1 MKKIL
6 TIILDGFGMKE
17 DIYGNA
23 VKNAGMTNFI
33 NIWNKYPHCLLKN
46 NEENVGLPK
55 GQCSSSELGHK
66 IIGAGTIVE
75 NRISKANEV
84 LNNERLKYNSKYNEL
99 IYKLKNSS
107 KNLHIIIM
115 LSDGGI
121 SSHIN
126 HLKQFIKELNN
137 SKVTNPI
144 YLHLISD
151 GRDSNKFSISNYLQD
166 IQGLLNDQIKIS
178 TLCGRYYAL
187 DYTKDYKRIKYY
199 YELLFE
205 GKAVDSPNLD
215 KVIKMCYA
223 KKMSDEYI
231 LPLKTKD
238 YKPIKDEDAVVI
250 LNYGKSNQ
258 IELLEAL
265 VKKDFNEFHLNR
277 RNIDVYSLFEID
289 KTLNK
294 NYFIEIEPNQHT
306 LCEYLSELG
315 ITQARIYESIKRN
328 SMRYFLDGEKNIEV
342 ENCDYVEVES
352 PKVESFDVKPELN
365 SLAVSKAVIKY
376 MEKDCD
382 FIIANFAN
390 PDEVGHTGNYQ
401 ATINGLQAIDVCL
414 GKILETAEENFYKV
428 IILGSH
434 AKADT
439 IIDRKNN
446 IVTKNTLSPVPFI
459 IIDKRVKLYN
469 GDLTMVAPTILN
481 YMEISIPKEMK
492 ETRLL
497 FDRK

>member
-17 DIYGNA
+17 DVYGNA
-23 VKNAGMTNFI
+23 IKNAGMTNFI

-46 NEENVGLPK
+46 NEEHVGLPK
-55 GQCSSSELGHK
+55 NQSSSSELGHK

-99 IYKLKNSS
+99 IYKLKNNN
-107 KNLHIIIM
+107 KNLHIIIL
-115 LSDGGI
+115 LSDGGV

-126 HLKQFIKELNN
+126 HLKQFVRELNN

-151 GRDSNKFSISNYLQD
+151 GRDSNKFSISKYIHEIND
-166 IQGLLNDQIKIS
+166 LLNEQIKIS

-187 DYTKDYKRIKYY
+187 DNTKDYKRTKYY
-199 YELLFE
+199 YELLFD
-205 GKAVDSPNLD
+205 GKAVDSPDLE

-238 YKPIKDEDAVVI
+238 YRSIKEDDVLVI

-258 IELLEAL
+258 VELLEAL
-265 VKKDFNEFHLNR
+265 TKKDFQEFPTKN
-277 RNIDVYSLFEID
+277 RNIDIYSLFEID

-294 NYFIEIEPNQHT
+294 NYFIEMEPIQHT

-352 PKVESFDVKPELN
+352 PKVESFDIKPEMN
-365 SLAVSKAVIKY
+365 SLAVSKATIKY

-414 GKILETAEENFYKV
+414 GKILETAEENFYK
-428 IILGSH
+428 IIIVGSH

-439 IIDRKNN
+439 IVDKNNN

-459 IIDKRVKLYN
+459 ILDKKVKLYN
-469 GDLTMVAPTILN
+469 GDLTMVAPTILK

-492 ETRLL
+492 DTRTL
-497 FDRK
+497 FERK